1 MRHFE
6 RIRKYPHHFDPGF
19 GSVIEWK
26 SVDVVSLVY
35 MILDG
40 DYYINADMEN
50 IIPLMA
56 EWYS

>member
-6 RIRKYPHHFDPGF
+6 RIRKYPHHFDSGF
-19 GSVIEWK
+19 GAVIEWK
-26 SVDVVSLVY
+26 SVAVVSLVY
-35 MILDG
+35 MSLDG

-50 IIPLMA
+50 IMPLMA